1 MKARCCAILSI
12 ILLPAPALADTLQPT
27 ESYGSGIT
35 RVSKGVKEIG
45 LDSMLVVGYD
55 KAGEASSLRATLFT
69 GPTFRYFLRDNL
81 SLALNA
87 SFLYKTASAGDLG
100 GQTDLGG
107 LATVAVGYYASLGRG
122 IFLKPQIGAGGFF
135 GIRTIGKKPDELR
148 SNIFGGTGRAGLGI
162 VFYPSARFNVH
173 AGPEAVVSFGKSNTP
188 ADGGFMSV
196 DAGFNVGFTYVF

>member
-1 MKARCCAILSI
+1 MLRDSLDHSSAR
-12 ILLPAPALADTLQPT
+12 PALADTLQPT

-100 GQTDLGG
+100 GQTHLGG

-122 IFLKPQIGAGGFF
+122 FSSS
-135 GIRTIGKKPDELR
+135 RR
-148 SNIFGGTGRAGLGI
+148 
-162 VFYPSARFNVH
+162 SARAASSASARSVRSRMSS
-173 AGPEAVVSFGKSNTP
+173 APTSSAAPAAPGSGSSSTRARGSTSTRARRRWCRSARATP
-188 ADGGFMSV
+188 LRTEDS
-196 DAGFNVGFTYVF
+196 